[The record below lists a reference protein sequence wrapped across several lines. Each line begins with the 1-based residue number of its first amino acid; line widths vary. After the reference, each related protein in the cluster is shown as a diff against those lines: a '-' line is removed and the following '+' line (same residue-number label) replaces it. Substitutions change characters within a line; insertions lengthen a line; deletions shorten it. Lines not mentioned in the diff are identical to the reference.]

1 MGYRIAADLIVL
13 VHFIWILFMLYGFFR
28 TACAT
33 FLYYCQN
40 RKEKEK
46 TFFERWVFRTVH
58 VFGILYVGLLT
69 ILRQFCPLTIAENTL
84 RSRYDTSLT
93 YPGSFMIYYIERFV
107 YPSVSPMLII
117 TGTVIVAAFTLLMFV
132 IRPPA
137 KIKRLF
143 KK

>member
-13 VHFIWILFMLYGFFR
+13 VHFIWILFMLYGFIR
-28 TACAT
+28 TVYAALIYFCPGQT
-33 FLYYCQN
+33 
-40 RKEKEK
+40 EKAK
-46 TFFERWVFRTVH
+46 KFFERWVFRTVH
-58 VFGILYVGLLT
+58 VFGIIYVGLLT
-69 ILRQFCPLTIAENTL
+69 ILREFCPLTIAENTL

-107 YPSVSPMLII
+107 YPSISPMLII
-117 TGTVIVAAFTLLMFV
+117 TGTIIVAAFTLLMFV

-143 KK
+143 TR

>member
-13 VHFIWILFMLYGFFR
+13 VHFTWILFMLYGFFR
-28 TACAT
+28 TAFAT

-40 RKEKEK
+40 RKEKAK
-46 TFFERWVFRTVH
+46 KFFERWVFRTVH
-58 VFGILYVGLLT
+58 VLGIFYVGLLT
-69 ILRQFCPLTIAENTL
+69 ILREFCPLTIVENTL
-84 RSRYDTSLT
+84 RARYDTSLT
-93 YPGSFMIYYIERFV
+93 YPGSFMIYHIERFV
-107 YPSVSPMLII
+107 YPGVSPMLII

-143 KK
+143 TR